1 MPLFT
6 YAKSSDK
13 PKENFANVIFL
24 AYFKGDTE
32 GKEYL
37 EKNTTKIMEM
47 YNGTN
52 ELAVKGYLNKVSY
65 GKFNLK
71 NIFPQYDGT
80 KIIPFELPF
89 TRCIFLFQEIFNVD
103 FTTCL

>member
-1 MPLFT
+1 
-6 YAKSSDK
+6 
-13 PKENFANVIFL
+13 
-24 AYFKGDTE
+24 
-32 GKEYL
+32 
-37 EKNTTKIMEM
+37 MEM

-89 TRCIFLFQEIFNVD
+89 TSDGLDKNNLDYQ
-103 FTTCL
+103 